1 MPQEYSLNKSIS
13 SLWLT
18 CTHLKNFKSLV
29 IIQKNSLRTTYNFAV
44 AILTYNINCI
54 SSPYINRHDT
64 IILIIKSNSAGL
76 SIGSAARNIRLS
88 FKISKSRCSRIRS
101 RISSQTIEYISSCY
115 NALFNCLFVKASI
128 VFKSFIITWIPKGT
142 LTICQLTLNN
152 YFSTR
157 IGQIHSRPLNCIN
170 FTSKTVHDISAF
182 AFWNSNSMMH

>member
-1 MPQEYSLNKSIS
+1 MSQEYSLNKSIS

-64 IILIIKSNSAGL
+64 IIFIIKSNSAGL

-101 RISSQTIEYISSCY
+101 RISSQTIKYISSCY
-115 NALFNCLFVKASI
+115 DALFNCLFVKTSI

-142 LTICQLTLNN
+142 LAICQLTLNN

-157 IGQIHSRPLNCIN
+157 IRQIHSRSLNSCD
-170 FTSKTVHDISAF
+170 FTSKAVHDISTF